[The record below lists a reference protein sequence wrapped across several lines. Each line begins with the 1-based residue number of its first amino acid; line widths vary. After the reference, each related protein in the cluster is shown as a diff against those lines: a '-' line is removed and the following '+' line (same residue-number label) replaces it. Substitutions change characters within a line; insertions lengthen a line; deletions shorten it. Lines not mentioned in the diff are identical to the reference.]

1 MREGLLKLLNMSGSS
16 PDGSGY
22 PFAAEF
28 AAKDI
33 NVQQV
38 PGSEKKVKK
47 KGQTLKVYP

>member
-1 MREGLLKLLNMSGSS
+1 MSGCPS

-22 PFAAEF
+22 PFVAVF

-38 PGSEKKVKK
+38 PGSLKKRQKK
-47 KGQTLKVYP
+47 RTNFKSLSLILFE

>member
-1 MREGLLKLLNMSGSS
+1 MPGCPS

-22 PFAAEF
+22 PFVAVF

-38 PGSEKKVKK
+38 PGSLKKSKK